1 MLNPLIKTISLLAF
15 CVSLSATAAESP
27 TTKSP
32 TTKNT
37 LTAQQPLPIM
47 RGVGGDFTAVGVD
60 GKPFQLSRYNDKIVL
75 LFFGYTNCADIC
87 PFTLGYLKSLYEKL
101 TPAEQEK
108 VQIVFVTVD
117 PEYDTPEHLREYVAF
132 FNKDF
137 TAATGSREQIDAIVK
152 QYQATY
158 SKISA
163 DEKVKTKEMRRV
175 NQKDVADKNT
185 DAAYVYSHSVNIYVM
200 DGQLRVRKLEYTGTQ
215 QNEFRQTLR
224 RLIAEQ
230 SGKATEKSSAEK
242 TPTDKQKA
250 DNIPQKNTA
259 DSKPSPK
266 QSAEQTN
273 EATTKSTK
281 KPSNNGSN
289 NAQADNV
296 KLPVLL
302 NYWIHLGPSNT
313 RVMAAYG
320 DFVNTSNQDIY
331 LVGAENPDFDHA
343 ELHESVVEDNVG
355 KMLEHKAFLIP
366 AGQILKFEFNQRHIM
381 LVTPFRELKHNG
393 KSTMTLKYR
402 LPDSDKI
409 YTQTM
414 EFPVSFDGEG
424 CGSMPLYLSK

>member
-1 MLNPLIKTISLLAF
+1 MLNLLKKTISLLAL
-15 CVSLSATAAESP
+15 CLSLSVAAAE
-27 TTKSP
+27 KSS
-32 TTKNT
+32 TEKSSANNK
-37 LTAQQPLPIM
+37 PLPIM
-47 RGVGGDFTAVGVD
+47 RGVGGNFTAVGVD
-60 GKPFQLSRYNDKIVL
+60 GKPFQLSRYNDKVIL

-101 TPAEQEK
+101 TPAEQKK

-137 TAATGSREQIDAIVK
+137 TAVTGTREQIDAIVK
-152 QYQATY
+152 QYQGTY
-158 SKISA
+158 TKISGG
-163 DEKVKTKEMRRV
+163 EKVKTKEMRRV
-175 NQKDVADKNT
+175 NQKDVADKDT

-200 DGQLRVRKLEYTGTQ
+200 DDKLRVRKLEYTGTKQ
-215 QNEFRQTLR
+215 DEFRQTLR

-230 SGKATEKSSAEK
+230 SGKTIEKSPAKK

-259 DSKPSPK
+259 NSNPPVKP
-266 QSAEQTN
+266 
-273 EATTKSTK
+273 
-281 KPSNNGSN
+281 NNNSSN

-320 DFVNTSNQDIY
+320 DFVNTSDKDIY
-331 LVGAENPDFDHA
+331 LVGVENPDFDHA

-355 KMLEHKAFLIP
+355 KMVEHKEFLIP
-366 AGQILKFEFNQRHIM
+366 AGEILKFEFNQRHIM

-402 LPDSDKI
+402 VAGSDKI
-409 YTQTM
+409 HTQTV

-424 CGSMPLYLSK
+424 CRAMPLYLSE